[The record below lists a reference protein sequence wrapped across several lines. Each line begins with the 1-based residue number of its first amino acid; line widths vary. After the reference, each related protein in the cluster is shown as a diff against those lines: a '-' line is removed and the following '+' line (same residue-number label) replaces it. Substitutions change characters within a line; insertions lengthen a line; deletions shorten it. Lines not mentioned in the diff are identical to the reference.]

1 MLGFS
6 YILAALSL
14 ASVVSSTGILVPLY
28 SWPED
33 DSTWSPVFN
42 AADAHPDILFQVI
55 VNPDSGP
62 GDTSKISRQNRK
74 STALNCSIAYP
85 DDSYIASVALLNSY
99 SNVQVIGYIPTEY
112 ATRDISTVKSA
123 ISTYSGWSSYK
134 AKNIT
139 VSGIF
144 FDEAPRTND
153 ATLIS
158 YMQEVSESAKSS
170 SLPTV
175 IFNPGTKLETGA
187 AAEYFKAADLIVEFE
202 NSYSTWT
209 SITPADEITGSYY
222 DKAAI
227 LLYSAPLDADYEA
240 VIHEAQGMGLAA
252 AYLTNDDDYK
262 TADSVSKVA
271 ESFVQAN
278 DDTGT
283 SSDASSTVSSTATA
297 SVKPTTTSA
306 IAPDVV
312 STVDSTTISTVAANV
327 VSTVTVTATAIV
339 TMTAVSTVTVTAVP
353 WQH

>member
-1 MLGFS
+1 MPLMHTPTS
-6 YILAALSL
+6 SSRSLSTL
-14 ASVVSSTGILVPLY
+14 TVVPVILVRYL
-28 SWPED
+28 
-33 DSTWSPVFN
+33 
-42 AADAHPDILFQVI
+42 
-55 VNPDSGP
+55 
-62 GDTSKISRQNRK
+62 SRRK
-74 STALNCSIAYP
+74 RTALKCSIAYP
-85 DDSYIASVALLNSY
+85 DDSYIASVAQLNSY

-112 ATRDISTVKSA
+112 ATRDISAVKSA

-158 YMQEVSESAKSS
+158 YMQDVSESAKSS

-209 SITPADEITGSYY
+209 SITPAAEISDSYY

-227 LLYSAPLDADYEA
+227 LLYSAPLTADYEA
-240 VIHEAQGMGLAA
+240 VVQEAQEMGLAA
-252 AYLTNDDDYK
+252 AYLTNGDDYK
-262 TADSVSKVA
+262 TTDSLSKVA
-271 ESFVQAN
+271 ESFVQAD
-278 DDTGT
+278 DDTGAF
-283 SSDASSTVSSTATA
+283 SDASSIVSSTATS
-297 SVKPTTTSA
+297 SVSSTATSMVEPTTTSTV
-306 IAPDVV
+306 APD
-312 STVDSTTISTVAANV
+312 V
-327 VSTVTVTATAIV
+327 VSTVTVTAVATV